1 MQSIIKILSLV
12 GVKQVASDSIATAD
26 IDFSGWTWV
35 ANAIVVSG
43 IVVTGG
49 SGTGLAV
56 SSIVVSYDSL
66 GGTNSSTVT
75 IGDGGA
81 GYVVGDVISITQTG
95 GANFT
100 GPITI
105 TLTEAMFDQAQDSIV
120 TPANGIF
127 YGPIYTKSTDPTTG
141 YTDIRI
147 GLMQNNA
154 GIEVPLYDVTLSGTA
169 GDAAKYNRVFVALD
183 RALVKAAQ
191 RPGVTVDLA
200 TEAGVEITEVKMA
213 SAGKGGKF

>member
-1 MQSIIKILSLV
+1 MQSIIKIPSLV
-12 GVKQVASDSIATAD
+12 GVKQLATGTIATAD

-35 ANAIVVSG
+35 ANGIVVG
-43 IVVTGG
+43 GLVVTGG
-49 SGTGLAV
+49 SGTGLTLA
-56 SSIVVSYDSL
+56 SMSVSYDSL
-66 GGTNSSTVT
+66 GGTNSTTVN

-100 GPITI
+100 GTITF
-105 TLTEAMFDQAQDSIV
+105 TLTEAMFDLAQNSIA

-127 YGPIYTKSTDPTTG
+127 YGPIYTKSTDPVTG

-183 RALVKAAQ
+183 KALVKAAQ
-191 RPGVTVDLA
+191 RPGVTVDLV
-200 TEAGVEITEVKMA
+200 TEAGVEITEVKMT
-213 SAGKGGKF
+213 SSGKGGK